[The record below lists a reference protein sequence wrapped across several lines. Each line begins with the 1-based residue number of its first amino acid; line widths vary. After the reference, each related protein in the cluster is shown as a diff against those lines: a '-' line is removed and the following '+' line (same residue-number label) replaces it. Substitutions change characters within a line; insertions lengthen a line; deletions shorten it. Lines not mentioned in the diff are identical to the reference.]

1 MNTNACPICKSKEFE
16 YFSKQ
21 YKKKI
26 KEKLIIQNEALYQCI
41 ECGTIT
47 VLPKKKFDY
56 KKDGNRYYGQ
66 MRLSED
72 EESGLLE
79 HIKFAQVPKY
89 DFFRKEILDIKFPQY
104 KKWLDVGSCGY
115 STTFVNYDFTTIE
128 PDIHMV
134 SLGQNLFDEK
144 KIFCS
149 DLISFETEQKFD
161 AILFNHSFYCIST
174 PYSTLKKADKL
185 LEENGLIFV
194 GIGHVFMD
202 AIFTHDANISSVE
215 DILLGQTQKI
225 YYCPENLQYLFG
237 RLSYELVHDFLVKHN
252 VPCENC
258 TTRYLVFKK
267 NQHMQP
273 NQSLKFY
280 GKEKINSTLTYYKD
294 FFYKHAKINLERFN
308 TKNTLFI
315 GSKNLIFEANSNFNL
330 ESIFGFIDYD
340 EEVKNC
346 TINAIDFIDYRE
358 LKNDNI
364 DSIIILDL
372 KRLDEILDT
381 LENRYET
388 YKDIY
393 YPTRQLSSG
402 SLYYEIKLEKY
413 ISNTLEFKHYSTIYN
428 RLYRQIKSQIEN
440 KTKNVAIFG
449 TAKAGKVAYEICKRF
464 NLHVECFI
472 DDYVEG
478 EYLETG
484 IPIVTKELFFL
495 KYASRIGLILKGP
508 DQKGLDTNRLFNINV
523 LETIL

>member
-174 PYSTLKKADKL
+174 PYSTLKKDDKL

-237 RLSYELVHDFLVKHN
+237 ILSY
-252 VPCENC
+252 
-258 TTRYLVFKK
+258 
-267 NQHMQP
+267 
-273 NQSLKFY
+273 
-280 GKEKINSTLTYYKD
+280 
-294 FFYKHAKINLERFN
+294 
-308 TKNTLFI
+308 
-315 GSKNLIFEANSNFNL
+315 
-330 ESIFGFIDYD
+330 
-340 EEVKNC
+340 
-346 TINAIDFIDYRE
+346 
-358 LKNDNI
+358 
-364 DSIIILDL
+364 
-372 KRLDEILDT
+372 
-381 LENRYET
+381 
-388 YKDIY
+388 
-393 YPTRQLSSG
+393 
-402 SLYYEIKLEKY
+402 
-413 ISNTLEFKHYSTIYN
+413 
-428 RLYRQIKSQIEN
+428 
-440 KTKNVAIFG
+440 
-449 TAKAGKVAYEICKRF
+449 
-464 NLHVECFI
+464 
-472 DDYVEG
+472 
-478 EYLETG
+478 
-484 IPIVTKELFFL
+484 
-495 KYASRIGLILKGP
+495 
-508 DQKGLDTNRLFNINV
+508 
-523 LETIL
+523 